1 MAHFLL
7 QEAWKISTA
16 AGSRRVRKGG
26 SVQEVSASNTNPTK
40 ESEMFSKLG
49 FSLGGQGSVNAES
62 AQVSLLSLSVCGS
75 WGHHSFLVIIDKE
88 EVEILGCFFSF
99 GEMERLGRIK

>member
-1 MAHFLL
+1 MAHVLL

-16 AGSRRVRKGG
+16 AGSRRVRKGS
-26 SVQEVSASNTNPTK
+26 SVHEVSASNTK

-62 AQVSLLSLSVCGS
+62 AQVSLLTLLMAHGA
-75 WGHHSFLVIIDKE
+75 SFL
-88 EVEILGCFFSF
+88 F
-99 GEMERLGRIK
+99 